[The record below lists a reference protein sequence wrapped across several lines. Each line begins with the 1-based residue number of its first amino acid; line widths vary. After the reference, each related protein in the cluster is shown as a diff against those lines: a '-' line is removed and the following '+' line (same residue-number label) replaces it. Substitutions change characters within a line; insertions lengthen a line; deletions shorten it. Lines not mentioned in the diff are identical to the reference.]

1 MNVPRHSNHE
11 YLVEWKSKKTGME
24 RSFRVTT
31 TDSISAMLLCK
42 IQNGRKKKQ
51 RDDVEVI
58 KVCRLS

>member
-11 YLVEWKSKKTGME
+11 YLVEWISKKTGIK
-24 RSFRVTT
+24 RSFRVFT